1 MINKKYIWILIPLVV
16 LLIGYMTIVFV
27 TGRVSETFN
36 FMYGQAKIQNT
47 IFRTGKLRDIRK
59 HLDNGEIEKAQ
70 KLIGLMYETE
80 IKHLE
85 LMLESE
91 VYPEPINRRAEKVL
105 AEIESGFDKSIP
117 GNENQDERPN

>member
-1 MINKKYIWILIPLVV
+1 M
-16 LLIGYMTIVFV
+16 MFV
-27 TGRVSETFN
+27 AGRISEISN
-36 FMYGQAKIQNT
+36 SMYGQAKIQNT
-47 IFRTGKLRDIRK
+47 IFRTGKLRDIRD

-85 LMLESE
+85 LMLESK

-105 AEIESGFDKSIP
+105 VEIESDFDKSIP
-117 GNENQDERPN
+117 SNEHQNERSN